1 MAITDA
7 ERKITFH
14 GKGGTLFGIQIVN
27 LLLTIVTLG
36 IYSFWA
42 RVKVR
47 KYIWGQLEFEGDR
60 FSFHGTAVE
69 ILKGW
74 LKAALFFG
82 IPYILLQQGPQ
93 WIGSSPVLIVSG
105 ALLSLVLIM
114 FFIPLAV
121 VGSRRYRLSRTAWRG
136 IRFNFRGTW
145 KQYLPI
151 FIGGNILVLLTL
163 GFYSP
168 FYDVRREKFLLSNS
182 YLGNQ
187 KFNFDGDGWDLFKSY
202 FLAVILALPT
212 LFFSLFW
219 YHVKRTRY
227 VWSRTTFSTARFHSS
242 ITFGGLLKVS
252 VLNLLLV
259 LVTLGFGFSW
269 AEVRM
274 IRYLSDNLIL
284 HGPADIEALAQDTQ
298 AVTATGEELAS
309 FLDLDFDLG

>member
-7 ERKITFH
+7 ERKFTFH

-27 LLLTIVTLG
+27 LLLTIITLG

-69 ILKGW
+69 ILLGW

-82 IPYILLQQGPQ
+82 IPYIAMLKGPQ
-93 WIGSSPVLIVSG
+93 WLGSGPVLIGIG
-105 ALLSLVLIM
+105 AFLSVILVVI
-114 FFIPLAV
+114 FIPMAV

-145 KQYLPI
+145 GQYMPI
-151 FIGGNILVLLTL
+151 FLGGGILVAITL
-163 GFYSP
+163 SLYTP
-168 FYDVRREKFLLSNS
+168 FYEMRREKFLLRNS

-187 KFNFDGDGWDLFKSY
+187 NFNFDGNGWDLFGSY
-202 FLAVILALPT
+202 VLSLILALPT
-212 LFFSLFW
+212 LGLSLLW

-227 VWSRTTFSTARFHSS
+227 VWSRTTFGTARFHSA
-242 ITFGGLLKVS
+242 ITFGGLFKVT

-259 LVTLGFGFSW
+259 LVTLGFGYPW
-269 AEVRM
+269 AQVRI
-274 IRYLSDNLIL
+274 IRYLSDNLVL
-284 HGPADIEALAQDTQ
+284 HGPADFEAVAQDAQ